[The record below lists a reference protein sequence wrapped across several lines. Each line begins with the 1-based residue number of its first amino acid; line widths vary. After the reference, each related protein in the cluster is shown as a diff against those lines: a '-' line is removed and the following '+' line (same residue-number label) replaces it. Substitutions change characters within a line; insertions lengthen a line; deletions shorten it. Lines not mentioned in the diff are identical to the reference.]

1 MRKLTPITE
10 QFERFVEDLK
20 EDLGSDLYT
29 QTRNPRKQLKQFLEA
44 ESARERDRYFGLKW
58 IERAPEA

>member
-1 MRKLTPITE
+1 MKILTPITE
-10 QFERFVEDLK
+10 QFEHFVEDFK
-20 EDLGSDLYT
+20 EDLGGDLYT

-44 ESARERDRYFGLKW
+44 ELARERDRYCGLQW